1 MSFSDYLFNE
11 PYARCSEKKDAASI
25 RYLES
30 DYLQTAR
37 EDLFNRNDLDLK
49 VPATP
54 DTVEAAL
61 ALRHISVPHNTS
73 RAMH

>member
-1 MSFSDYLFNE
+1 MSFGDYLFNE

-37 EDLFNRNDLDLK
+37 EDLIDRRAMMQSLN
-49 VPATP
+49 PACAADACWSLRRAHVAASP
-54 DTVEAAL
+54 AAL
-61 ALRHISVPHNTS
+61 
-73 RAMH
+73 